1 MCGCLGLSFGSSIG
15 FGSGVFTR
23 ATFGGGGG
31 GGATGTSVTTHCS
44 GVTWYFRALR
54 RSGKKTGRAT
64 KKVRARICAT
74 ALTPIRSQRLSP
86 SGSNANRAGTGLV
99 PMAAFHASFRA
110 RGRFASKPTPRRV
123 PLVGGSAI
131 INVIRVLPSSRFR
144 SANTGFL
151 GRPSLPEFAGQE
163 QKCACV
169 KQSTNGAG
177 AARIGPSYY
186 RREVANGGLATGYKR
201 ACTP

>member
-1 MCGCLGLSFGSSIG
+1 MCGCLGLSFGGSIG
-15 FGSGVFTR
+15 FGSTAFTTR
-23 ATFGGGGG
+23 TFGGGGG
-31 GGATGTSVTTHCS
+31 AAASGTSVSGISKGTTEYFNCS
-44 GVTWYFRALR
+44 I
-54 RSGKKTGRAT
+54 RSGKKMGMTT
-64 KKVRARICAT
+64 KKVRIEICST
-74 ALTPIRSQRLSP
+74 ALRPMRFQRFLP
-86 SGSNANRAGTGLV
+86 SGNNAKRAGTGLV
-99 PMAAFHASFRA
+99 PIVVFQASFRV
-110 RGRFASKPTPRRV
+110 RPRPASKPTPRRV